1 MKNVFALIGVAG
13 LATAAVAQ
21 PACLLDVRF
30 STDGG
35 MTWSNSGNANAGSTV
50 QIGVFISAEG
60 AYGVAGATYNVTGDN
75 FAAGDSVDIAS
86 AGLGRQIPWTFG
98 AATQAVY
105 TSGSNFRVDAAND
118 AGDSVA
124 AGIAS
129 TQRDPSSG
137 GTAYSTANPGL
148 VYRFNIV
155 LGGVFGR
162 TMNVGTAVG
171 QIKNGVIIYHS
182 ANNATRGTNSTNI
195 ATRGSAITIVPTP
208 ASMALVG
215 LGGLVGARRRR
226 R

>member
-1 MKNVFALIGVAG
+1 MKNVIALVGVAG
-13 LATAAVAQ
+13 LAAAASAQ
-21 PACLLDVRF
+21 NAVLNVKVSLDGVNWLNHVDVN
-30 STDGG
+30 TGG
-35 MTWSNSGNANAGSTV
+35 TV
-50 QIGVFISAEG
+50 HVGVFLSCEG
-60 AYGVAGATYNVTGDN
+60 AYGVGGATYNVTGDN
-75 FAAGDSVDIAS
+75 FAAGDAIDIAS

-105 TSGSNFRVDAAND
+105 TSGNSFRVDAAND
-118 AGDSVA
+118 AGNSAA

-137 GTAYSTANPGL
+137 GANYSTANPGL
-148 VYRFNIV
+148 VYKFDMSFGDI
-155 LGGVFGR
+155 FGR
-162 TMNVGTAVG
+162 TLNVGTALD

-182 ANNATRGTNSTNI
+182 SSSATRGTNTTAISTV
-195 ATRGSAITIVPTP
+195 GSTITVVPTP

>member
-1 MKNVFALIGVAG
+1 MKNVIALVGVAG
-13 LATAAVAQ
+13 LASAAMAQ
-21 PACLLDVRF
+21 SALLNVRF

-35 MTWSNSGNANAGSTV
+35 ATWQNSGDAFANSTV
-50 QIGVFISAEG
+50 TIGVFLSVEG
-60 AYGVAGATYNVTGDN
+60 AYGVGGATYNVTGDN
-75 FAAGDSVDIAS
+75 MAAGDSIDIAS
-86 AGLGRQIPWTFG
+86 AGLGRQLPWTFG

-118 AGDSVA
+118 AGDNVA

-129 TQRDPSSG
+129 TQRDPSSAG
-137 GTAYSTANPGL
+137 VNYSQANPGL
-148 VYRFNIV
+148 VYKFNIV
-155 LGGVFGR
+155 LGSVFGR
-162 TMNVGTAVG
+162 EMHVGTALN

-182 ANNATRGTNSTNI
+182 SSSATRGTNTTAVAVQGSTINV
-195 ATRGSAITIVPTP
+195 VPTP